1 MKIGGL
7 QKLTLIDFPQ
17 KLAAVVFVTEC
28 NFRCPFCFNRD
39 LVLKKVPLIAEKEIF
54 NFLKKRK
61 KLLDGVVV
69 SGGESTLQLDLA
81 KFLKKVKSLGFST
94 MIETN
99 GSNPAVLEKLIKA
112 KLLDF
117 VALDFKAPLDKRYA
131 KAVGKKKFDPSIIM
145 ESIRLLIKSGVPFEL
160 RTTVVPGIHRK
171 KELVDMAKQLKNL
184 TSKITWVLQD
194 FQPRTC
200 LNRTFIKKKPYN
212 RKKMEEFL
220 VAVQEYI
227 PGAQLRTV

>member
-17 KLAAVVFVTEC
+17 KLAAVVFVTGC

-39 LVLKKVPLIAEKEIF
+39 LVLEKVPLIAEKEIF
-54 NFLKKRK
+54 SFLKKRK
-61 KLLDGVVV
+61 KLLDGIVV
-69 SGGESTLQLDLA
+69 SGGELTLQPDLA
-81 KFLKKVKSLGFST
+81 KFLKKVKSFGFST

-99 GSNPAVLEKLIKA
+99 GSNPTVLEKLLKA

-131 KAVGKKKFDPSIIM
+131 KAIGKKKFDPETIR
-145 ESIRLLIKSGVPFEL
+145 ESIGLIIKSKVPFEL
-160 RTTVVPGIHRK
+160 RTTVVPRIHRK

-184 TSKITWVLQD
+184 TSKISWVLQD

-200 LNRTFIKKKPYN
+200 LNRTFTKKKPYN

-220 VAVQEYI
+220 NVVKKYI
-227 PGAQLRTV
+227 PEARLRVE